1 MYMFAISQVCQGNW
15 IELFYNYNYLFLI
28 EEQLLYS
35 NVLVSAKHQHES
47 IVAHTKCDLAPD
59 HVQSKTT
66 LVLSLHSCH
75 SEFCSFS
82 YICHVHIFRLTP
94 LPGTLF

>member
-47 IVAHTKCDLAPD
+47 AIHISMSLLWKLPTSLSSHSSRLLQSTGLNSLSHTANSHWL
-59 HVQSKTT
+59 
-66 LVLSLHSCH
+66 
-75 SEFCSFS
+75 F
-82 YICHVHIFRLTP
+82 YIW
-94 LPGTLF
+94 